1 MTFKQWKQISFQ
13 EGGREPSLYPLNP
26 LLITKVPF
34 CVDLLGNPVVFPP
47 SMHCIASTLRWI
59 SHWLHVSMFTL
70 RCQIVMKTWHHHS
83 RVHLLKPCTKQT
95 RQIPVKQ
102 AHCTKLA
109 ICLKRS
115 KLKGLCTPSL
125 AHLFSA
131 SCTLLSLFNLCNEI
145 DFLSFCKTHNQRKRI
160 FNGQKD

>member
-1 MTFKQWKQISFQ
+1 MKTNIISR
-13 EGGREPSLYPLNP
+13 GGREPSLYPLNP
-26 LLITKVPF
+26 LLITKVAF

-59 SHWLHVSMFTL
+59 SHELHVSVFTH

-83 RVHLLKPCTKQT
+83 RVHLLKLCTKQT

-115 KLKGLCTPSL
+115 KLKGLVPLVWLISFQQPV
-125 AHLFSA
+125 HSFS
-131 SCTLLSLFNLCNEI
+131 LCNEI
-145 DFLSFCKTHNQRKRI
+145 YFLSF
-160 FNGQKD
+160 